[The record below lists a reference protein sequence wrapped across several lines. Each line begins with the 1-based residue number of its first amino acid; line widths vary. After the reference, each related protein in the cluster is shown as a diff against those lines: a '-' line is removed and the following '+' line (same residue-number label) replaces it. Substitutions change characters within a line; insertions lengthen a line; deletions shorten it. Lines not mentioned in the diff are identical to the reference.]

1 MYSIDPNQNGK
12 LLYEEFIMVVRY
24 IEERQLGM
32 GQGRLSH
39 NPSRLTT
46 TKQAAP
52 NNPIVVQSDME
63 PPEHNQQQMLS

>member
-1 MYSIDPNQNGK
+1 MDLVYSIDPNQNGK

-24 IEERQLGM
+24 IEERQVGM

-46 TKQAAP
+46 NHAP
-52 NNPIVVQSDME
+52 NNPIVVHSDMV
-63 PPEHNQQQMLS
+63 PPEHIHQ

>member
-24 IEERQLGM
+24 IEERQVGM

-46 TKQAAP
+46 NQAP
-52 NNPIVVQSDME
+52 NNPIVVHSDME
-63 PPEHNQQQMLS
+63 PPEHTHQQQLT

>member
-1 MYSIDPNQNGK
+1 VYSIDPNQNGK

-46 TKQAAP
+46 
-52 NNPIVVQSDME
+52 N
-63 PPEHNQQQMLS
+63 